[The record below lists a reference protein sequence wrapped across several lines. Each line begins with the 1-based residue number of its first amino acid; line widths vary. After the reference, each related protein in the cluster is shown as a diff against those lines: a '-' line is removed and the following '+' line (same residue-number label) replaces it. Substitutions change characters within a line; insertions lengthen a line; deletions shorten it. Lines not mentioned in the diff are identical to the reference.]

1 VKLLALLVAAAL
13 GALLVGPAGLADA
26 ALVWELR
33 APRVLAAIAAGAAL
47 GLSGVAMQTVLRN
60 PLADPYILGMSG
72 GASLGAVLAAV
83 GAIPA
88 PPALAG
94 AVGAWIAAML
104 VGALSGGALRGGGAP
119 LPQEEGTNDRLLL
132 VGVAVSMLAG
142 AFTTVALQLAPEAAG
157 VRAALYWLAGGLG
170 GATLPSAAVTL
181 GAVVLLGALA
191 AGWTRDL
198 DALLLGED
206 TAATLGVSVT
216 VLRQAAVVSA
226 AVLTGLVVALGGA
239 IGFCG
244 LLAPHLA
251 RRVYGATHRRLL
263 PGAMGLGALLLL
275 VADTA
280 ARTVAAPRELPV
292 GALTALVGAPWML
305 VLLGRRATC

>member
-1 VKLLALLVAAAL
+1 MKLAALVLVAAA

-26 ALVWELR
+26 SLVWELR

-47 GLSGVAMQTVLRN
+47 GMSGVAMQTVLRN

-83 GAIPA
+83 GAIA
-88 PPALAG
+88 VPPALAG
-94 AVGAWIAAML
+94 AIGAWIAAVL
-104 VGALSGGALRGGGAP
+104 VGALSGGAMRGALP
-119 LPQEEGTNDRLLL
+119 PPQEGGSRDRLLL

-142 AFTTVALQLAPEAAG
+142 ALTTVVLQLAPEAAG

-170 GATLPSAAVTL
+170 GATLRAAVVTL
-181 GAVVLLGALA
+181 AAVALLGALA
-191 AGWTRDL
+191 HAWGRDL

-206 TAATLGVSVT
+206 TAATLGVSVAA
-216 VLRQAAVVSA
+216 LRRATVVSA

-251 RRVYGATHRRLL
+251 RRLYGATHNRLL

-305 VLLGRRATC
+305 VLLGRRAQC